1 MEPTEP
7 AAVGC
12 KRAAELS
19 IDARLY
25 DLQTGDVDE
34 GGLPRREV

>member
-1 MEPTEP
+1 MELTEP

-12 KRAAELS
+12 ERAAELS

-25 DLQTGDVDE
+25 DLQIRDVNE